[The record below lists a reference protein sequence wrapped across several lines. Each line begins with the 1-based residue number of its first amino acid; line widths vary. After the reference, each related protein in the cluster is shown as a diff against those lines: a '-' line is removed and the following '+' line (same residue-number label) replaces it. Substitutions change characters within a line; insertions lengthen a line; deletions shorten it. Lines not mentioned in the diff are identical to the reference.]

1 MGNSG
6 ILTFRQYPW
15 TAAASRDVNGMR
27 QMRLST
33 VMSGVSAAAVATLV
47 AGQALAQQALEIVGQ
62 PVSGA
67 VGFQPAVTELAE
79 DIHWLDHMILYIIT
93 AIVIFVTA
101 LLIWVMVRYNKR
113 ANPVPKK
120 FSHNTLIEIL
130 WTVIPVLILVWIA
143 KGSFPLLY
151 EQDVLPEQAKEE
163 EIVDIKVYGNMW
175 FWDYTYNVGTDNE
188 FNVESRMLKVGAPD
202 PSLELKPARGDIAQL
217 SVNNPMVAPVGKYIR
232 LKISAK
238 DVIHAWAMP
247 QFMLK
252 VDAMPGRLNQL
263 WFKVDEPGVFY
274 GQCSELCGKDH
285 SNMPIEL
292 RMVTQAQYEEW
303 QTQFKT
309 SPEAARAYLDRVMP
323 AKKPAQVASAQ

>member
-1 MGNSG
+1 MRSARKF
-6 ILTFRQYPW
+6 L
-15 TAAASRDVNGMR
+15 ALSAAS
-27 QMRLST
+27 
-33 VMSGVSAAAVATLV
+33 LV
-47 AGQALAQQALEIVGQ
+47 AGGSAWATPHAGGIDFQAPATETARNVQAFHNEVLI
-62 PVSGA
+62 
-67 VGFQPAVTELAE
+67 
-79 DIHWLDHMILYIIT
+79 IIT
-93 AIVIFVTA
+93 VITIFVTA
-101 LLIWVMVRYNKR
+101 LLIWVMIRYNKR

-120 FSHNTLIEIL
+120 FSHNTVIEIL
-130 WTVIPVLILVWIA
+130 WTVVPVLILVWIA

-151 EQDVLPEQAKEE
+151 EQDVLPEQAREE

-202 PSLELKPARGDIAQL
+202 PSLELQPTRGDIAQL
-217 SVNNPMVAPVGKYIR
+217 SVNNPMVAPIGKYVR

-252 VDAMPGRLNQL
+252 VDAMPGKLNQL

-292 RMVTQAQYEEW
+292 SMVTQAQFEEW
-303 QTQFKT
+303 QTQYKT

-323 AKKPAQVASAQ
+323 AKTPAQVASAQ